1 MSEILVVCRKCQ
13 SKAPS
18 SVMRLDVDEKMMIC
32 PNCVKSKTAP
42 KKLSEVMNSPKAETE
57 HTMTFSRPSRPGVES
72 ADKIK
77 QKCRRCQFEFK
88 VNLETKTPKYCPY
101 CNAPVFGLY

>member
-1 MSEILVVCRKCQ
+1 MSEILVVCRKCG

-18 SVMRLDVDEKMMIC
+18 SMMKLDVDEKMMIC
-32 PNCVKSKTAP
+32 PNCIKTKQVP
-42 KKLSEVMNSPKAETE
+42 KKLSEVMSQQKEE

-77 QKCRRCQFEFK
+77 QKCKKCQFEFK
-88 VNLETKTPKYCPY
+88 LNLETKTPKYCPY
-101 CNAPVFGLY
+101 CNAPVFGFY